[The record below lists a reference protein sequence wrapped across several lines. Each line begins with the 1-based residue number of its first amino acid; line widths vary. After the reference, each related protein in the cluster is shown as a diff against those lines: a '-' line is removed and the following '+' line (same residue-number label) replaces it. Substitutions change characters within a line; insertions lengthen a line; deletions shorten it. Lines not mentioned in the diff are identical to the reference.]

1 LFEPFDGQGTQE
13 HSFLSVLSEKKERLN
28 ARGVRQIK
36 QHPVSSAR
44 PLVVRPVCQSD
55 SMSPRSC
62 EKCGCTSQFRKQN
75 LIARYGA
82 EIPLLDLLEELVG
95 CHMRG
100 NRACMLRFVDLIQ
113 R

>member
-1 LFEPFDGQGTQE
+1 MHQSISKAEFD
-13 HSFLSVLSEKKERLN
+13 S
-28 ARGVRQIK
+28 
-36 QHPVSSAR
+36 
-44 PLVVRPVCQSD
+44 
-55 SMSPRSC
+55 
-62 EKCGCTSQFRKQN
+62 
-75 LIARYGA
+75 A